1 MNLRDEIER
10 VLRSW
15 DAHERQRGATPIIDY
30 DFCPT
35 DDEAEPAGSRLEVY
49 ERLGGLLD
57 STDPV
62 GNRYIIS
69 RLNADLAYLRALMG
83 ERDPLPTYIA
93 QTQGCAAAGWSPD
106 YVTAVGALARD
117 ELSAFDIP
125 WDASTSER
133 WEKLEGPLTVDDAAT
148 AIRRATN
155 QYEPA
160 VREVVGTTAPFDL
173 AIETVNVDA
182 YWAYWLD
189 GAGSNARLRLNL
201 RHARFTEVV
210 ARQFAFHEVLGHA
223 LQGASMYARASQ
235 DDVPWVRLLSVH
247 APQQVLFEGLA
258 QALPLF
264 VVPDDESLQHECG
277 SPTIFSSFGRSYTS
291 PSTPAHRP
299 PLAPPTPGTGCRS
312 GTMRRSLTRSAT
324 AESTRNCARTYG
336 HILPGSTGLSDWPT
350 MSPSSAATS
359 CTPPI
364 ATRSPRRNS
373 PPCGP
378 RVLGSVALAEISDEL
393 RRAVARHRP
402 PATRRRHRRRPGR
415 LRRLHRRDARS

>member
-264 VVPDDESLQHECG
+264 VVPDDRELAARVRVAHYLQLVRAELHLAINAGASASACAAHARDRVPFWDDAQIADALSDRG
-277 SPTIFSSFGRSYTS
+277 VNPQLRSYLWAY
-291 PSTPAHRP
+291 PAGIDWFVRLADDEPVLGRDILHAAYRDPLTPAE
-299 PLAPPTPGTGCRS
+299 LAA
-312 GTMRRSLTRSAT
+312 L
-324 AESTRNCARTYG
+324 
-336 HILPGSTGLSDWPT
+336 WPT
-350 MSPSSAATS
+350 
-359 CTPPI
+359 
-364 ATRSPRRNS
+364 
-373 PPCGP
+373 GP
-378 RVLGSVALAEISDEL
+378 RVGGTGGDQ
-393 RRAVARHRP
+393 R
-402 PATRRRHRRRPGR
+402 
-415 LRRLHRRDARS
+415 